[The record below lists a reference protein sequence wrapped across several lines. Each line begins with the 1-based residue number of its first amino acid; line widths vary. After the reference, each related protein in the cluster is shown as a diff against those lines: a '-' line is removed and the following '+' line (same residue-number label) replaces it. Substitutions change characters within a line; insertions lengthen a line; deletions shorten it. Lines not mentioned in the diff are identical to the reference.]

1 MNDDRR
7 WLEGITVLDLTRYLA
22 GPACTR
28 MLVEMG
34 ADVIKIEQ
42 PPYGDPNRSN
52 RPRINRR
59 AGAHIQQNRGKRS
72 VCLDLK
78 TEEGIAIIKDLIPH
92 IDVLVENFSPGVM
105 AHKGLGYED
114 LRTIKSNLIMVSISG
129 FGQTG
134 PLSERPCFDLVAQ
147 AMGGLMHMTGDPDGP
162 PTIAGIGLA
171 DTNAGAHA
179 FGAIGHA
186 LYHRERSGRGTHLD
200 ISMVDALLHFHDMSI
215 HTVSMD
221 PDGPEP
227 IRQGRHFPTLSPAGA
242 FRGPVGWIVILST
255 EAQMANLWAA
265 LGRPELGEDDRFKS
279 NPDRIE
285 HRDELTEIIET
296 WMATF
301 ETDNEALDALA
312 SARVPAGPVL
322 TPSQIV
328 AHPHFVE
335 RNMVRIVDDPLAGRL
350 AIPGFPIKSTDPL
363 PADDYQ
369 SAALGEHNADVLGG
383 LLGMS
388 DEQLAALEV
397 SGVIASKP
405 H

>member
-1 MNDDRR
+1 
-7 WLEGITVLDLTRYLA
+7 
-22 GPACTR
+22 
-28 MLVEMG
+28 
-34 ADVIKIEQ
+34 
-42 PPYGDPNRSN
+42 
-52 RPRINRR
+52 
-59 AGAHIQQNRGKRS
+59 
-72 VCLDLK
+72 
-78 TEEGIAIIKDLIPH
+78 
-92 IDVLVENFSPGVM
+92 
-105 AHKGLGYED
+105 
-114 LRTIKSNLIMVSISG
+114 
-129 FGQTG
+129 
-134 PLSERPCFDLVAQ
+134 
-147 AMGGLMHMTGDPDGP
+147 
-162 PTIAGIGLA
+162 
-171 DTNAGAHA
+171 
-179 FGAIGHA
+179 
-186 LYHRERSGRGTHLD
+186 
-200 ISMVDALLHFHDMSI
+200 MVDALLHFHDMSI

-242 FRGPVGWIVILST
+242 FRGPVGWIVILCT

-265 LGRPELGEDDRFKS
+265 LGRPELGEDDRFRS

-285 HRDELTEIIET
+285 HRNELTEIIET

-328 AHPHFVE
+328 IHPHFVE
-335 RNMVRIVDDPLAGRL
+335 RNMVRIVDDPLVGRV

-363 PADDYQ
+363 PADDHQ
-369 SAALGEHNADVLGG
+369 SAALGEHNADVLGS

-388 DEQLAALEV
+388 DEQLIALEV

>member
-1 MNDDRR
+1 MNDDQR

-72 VCLDLK
+72 VGVDIN
-78 TEEGIAIIKDLIPH
+78 TEEGAAIIKDLIPH
-92 IDVLVENFSPGVM
+92 VDVIVENFSPGVM
-105 AHKGLGYED
+105 ARKGLGYED
-114 LRTIKSNLIMVSISG
+114 LRAITPNLIMASISG
-129 FGQTG
+129 FGQSG

-147 AMGGLMHMTGDPDGP
+147 AMSGLMHMTGDPDAA
-162 PTIAGIGLA
+162 PTFAGIGLA
-171 DTNAGAHA
+171 DTNAGVHA

-186 LYHRERSGRGTHLD
+186 LFHRERTGRGTHLD
-200 ISMVDALLHFHDMSI
+200 ISMVDALLPFHDMSI

-242 FRGPVGWIVILST
+242 FRGPDGWIVILST

-265 LGRPELGEDDRFKS
+265 LTQPELGEDDRFRS

-285 HRDELTEIIET
+285 HRDELTEIIEA

-301 ETDNEALDALA
+301 ETDSQVLDALT

-322 TPSQIV
+322 TASQILD
-328 AHPHFVE
+328 HPHFVE
-335 RNMVRIVDDPLAGRL
+335 RNMVRFVNDPLAGRV

-363 PADDYQ
+363 PADDHQ
-369 SAALGEHNADVLGG
+369 AAALGEHNADVLGS

-388 DEQLAALEV
+388 DEQLTELEA
-397 SGVIASKP
+397 SGVIASKL

>member
-1 MNDDRR
+1 M
-7 WLEGITVLDLTRYLA
+7 
-22 GPACTR
+22 
-28 MLVEMG
+28 
-34 ADVIKIEQ
+34 
-42 PPYGDPNRSN
+42 
-52 RPRINRR
+52 
-59 AGAHIQQNRGKRS
+59 
-72 VCLDLK
+72 
-78 TEEGIAIIKDLIPH
+78 
-92 IDVLVENFSPGVM
+92 
-105 AHKGLGYED
+105 
-114 LRTIKSNLIMVSISG
+114 
-129 FGQTG
+129 
-134 PLSERPCFDLVAQ
+134 
-147 AMGGLMHMTGDPDGP
+147 
-162 PTIAGIGLA
+162 
-171 DTNAGAHA
+171 
-179 FGAIGHA
+179 
-186 LYHRERSGRGTHLD
+186 
-200 ISMVDALLHFHDMSI
+200 
-215 HTVSMD
+215 
-221 PDGPEP
+221 
-227 IRQGRHFPTLSPAGA
+227 
-242 FRGPVGWIVILST
+242 ST